1 VAVALA
7 VLGSCAAARCGGGTA
22 PAGGRPTG
30 FPPAAVEAITLTN
43 APVEH
48 TSEFVG
54 TVKSR
59 ASTTIQP
66 QVEGLI
72 TKITVASGA
81 RVKPGDVLMEIDAD
95 RQQATVASLQGE
107 RAARQATLGLA
118 KQQADRAKTL
128 LDAGAGSQQEYD
140 QATAALASAQAQLQ
154 AIEQQIKQQQVELAY
169 YRVTAS
175 TAGVVGDI
183 PVRVGDRV
191 TRATVLTTIDQNA
204 GLEVYV
210 GIPVSQA
217 PGLKVGLP
225 VRILDERGKPIA
237 TYAISFVAPSVD
249 DATQTVLIK
258 AAVEQTGRFRT
269 DQFVR
274 AQVVWSTA
282 PGLTIPVVALN
293 RVNGQ
298 FFAYV
303 AEPGE
308 KGGFVAHQRAVEL
321 GPVVGNDYELLGG
334 LKPGDRLI
342 VSGIQKIADGA
353 PVTVTEAKPAAAV
366 GAAPAPGAGAGR

>member
-1 VAVALA
+1 
-7 VLGSCAAARCGGGTA
+7 
-22 PAGGRPTG
+22 
-30 FPPAAVEAITLTN
+30 VEAITLGM

-72 TKITVASGA
+72 TKIHVASGA
-81 RVKPGDVLMEIDAD
+81 RVTPGAPLMDIDAD
-95 RQQATVASLQGE
+95 RQQAAVASLQGE
-107 RAARQATLGLA
+107 RASRQAALGLA

-140 QATAALASAQAQLQ
+140 QAVAALTAGTAQVKAVD
-154 AIEQQIKQQQVELAY
+154 EQIRQQQVQLAY
-169 YRVTAS
+169 YRVTAP

-191 TRATVLTTIDQNA
+191 TGTTVLTTIDKNA
-204 GLEVYV
+204 GFEIYV
-210 GIPVSQA
+210 GIPVAQA
-217 PGLKVGLP
+217 TGLKLGIP
-225 VRILDERGKPIA
+225 VRILDDQGKVIA
-237 TYAISFVAPSVD
+237 TYPVSFVSPNVD
-249 DATQTVLIK
+249 DQTQTVLIK
-258 AAVEQTGRFRT
+258 ATVGQAGGFRT

-274 AQVVWSTA
+274 VQIVWSTQ
-282 PGLTIPVVALN
+282 PGLTVPVVAVN

-308 KGGFVAHQRAVEL
+308 KGGTVAHQRAVQL
-321 GPVVGNDYELLGG
+321 GSMIGNDYVLISG

-353 PVTVTEAKPAAAV
+353 PVAVTEAKPTAATT
-366 GAAPAPGAGAGR
+366 PGTPSVSR